1 MRGVFGS
8 RAWRSSVVS
17 VNWVMAKFLNS
28 DLAELAHQLTLS
40 PTRIRPAQ
48 IGGIER
54 LLGLIEPDRAYP
66 YDFVCFHITEYRRRG
81 ESAGAMIPGAALI
94 RDLISMA
101 EVITR
106 TAQLPIRTLGEP
118 SLTHEEVTTRLGVSK
133 KTIRRWRPRGLL
145 GVWVTFEDGV
155 SRLAF
160 LTRSVDRFARQ
171 NKALV
176 ARGAAFKQLTS
187 KERRDI
193 VDRARVIL
201 TRKRLKLTAVARVI
215 AAETDRALETVRYT
229 LRRYDRANNG
239 NTPLFDRTGDVPLD
253 DRYRMIVGRHRA
265 GESVA
270 SIAESVASTESA
282 VSAILREVRVRQW
295 KTDPP
300 AHIHNELFD
309 ATGADEWIL
318 DVPEPPAS
326 EASLPRPPRDLP
338 AYLQSLYRVPLLTP
352 QQEADLFR
360 RYNYIKFKAAA
371 AIKDLDPLAAT
382 DEEVARVQSLIDGS
396 DALKQRLIAANLRL
410 VVSIAKRHV
419 GRGGQIFD
427 IISDGNVSLMRAIE
441 KFDFGR
447 GFRFSTYATWVIVK
461 SFAREIPEGL
471 GHYQR
476 YVTGQDELLAAAP
489 DRSVSR
495 APESDRRRVRQTI
508 AEGMELLSDR
518 EREIVTSHFGLSR
531 GGTVQTLEQ
540 LGKRFGVTKE
550 RIRQIEKRA
559 LDQLREALS
568 PSLVEVLA

>member
-1 MRGVFGS
+1 
-8 RAWRSSVVS
+8 
-17 VNWVMAKFLNS
+17 MAKFLNS
-28 DLAELAHQLTLS
+28 DLADLAHQLTLS
-40 PTRIRPAQ
+40 PKRIRPAQ

-94 RDLISMA
+94 RDLIAMA

-106 TAQLPIRTLGEP
+106 SAQLPLGALGEP
-118 SLTHEEVTTRLGVSK
+118 SLTHEEVTTHLGVSK

-171 NKALV
+171 NRALV
-176 ARGAAFKQLTS
+176 ARGAAFKQLTQE
-187 KERRDI
+187 ERRDI

-201 TRKRLKLTAVARVI
+201 SRKRQKLHVVAKMI
-215 AAETDRALETVRYT
+215 AAETDRALETIRYT
-229 LRRYDRANNG
+229 LRRHDRASG
-239 NTPLFDRTGDVPLD
+239 STPLFDRTGDVPLD
-253 DRYRMIVGRHRA
+253 DRHRVIVERHRA

-270 SIAESVASTESA
+270 SIAESLVSDESE
-282 VSAILREVRVRQW
+282 VSAILREVQVRQW
-295 KTDPP
+295 KADPP
-300 AHIHNELFD
+300 ACIHNELFD
-309 ATGADEWIL
+309 ATGADQWIL

-326 EASLPRPPRDLP
+326 DGALPRPPRDLP

-352 QQEADLFR
+352 EQEADFFR

-371 AIKDLDPLAAT
+371 AIKGLDPLAAT
-382 DEEVARVQSLIDGS
+382 DEDVAGVQSLIDAS
-396 DALKQRLIAANLRL
+396 DVLKQRLIAANLRL

-427 IISDGNVSLMRAIE
+427 IISDGNVSLMRAVE

-447 GFRFSTYATWVIVK
+447 GFRFSTYATWAIVK
-461 SFAREIPEGL
+461 NFAREIPDSQ

-489 DRSVSR
+489 DRSVSQ
-495 APESDRRRVRQTI
+495 APETDRRRVRQTI
-508 AEGMELLSDR
+508 VEGMELLSDR
-518 EREIVTSHFGLSR
+518 EREIVSSHFGLSR
-531 GGTVQTLEQ
+531 WAAIQSIEQ

-550 RIRQIEKRA
+550 RIRQIERRA
-559 LDQLREALS
+559 LDQLREVLS
-568 PSLVEVLA
+568 PSLVEILA